1 MNSRCYINSKHSID
15 SDSTY
20 PLVHTITSAYVYI
33 VQISCDADCRHLLH
47 TYVRMYILG
56 HTMYIST
63 TTHTRVPPLPSPL
76 QPLKLIPQLSLC
88 TNPLPPLNQLQAL
101 NHCVNMSL
109 PPAKNCISAI
119 LHSLQD
125 TTTTTCSCN
134 VVGTRATLD
143 VLSSE
148 HPGQLPPQTL
158 PECVTSTRSAGTRF
172 SASTTTFSSS
182 ASGHGLRGQSTCRPR
197 VSAATRVP
205 PYVPTYLCTYV
216 RTY

>member
-1 MNSRCYINSKHSID
+1 MLYKLKTLN

-47 TYVRMYILG
+47 SDVCMYTLG
-56 HTMYIST
+56 HTMYSST
-63 TTHTRVPPLPSPL
+63 TAHIRLPTLLSPL
-76 QPLKLIPQLSLC
+76 QPLKLIPQLSPC
-88 TNPLPPLNQLQAL
+88 PNPLPPLNQLQAL

-158 PECVTSTRSAGTRF
+158 LEHVTSTRSTGTRF

-182 ASGHGLRGQSTCRPR
+182 VNGHGSRGQSTCRPR
-197 VSAATRVP
+197 VTAATRVP